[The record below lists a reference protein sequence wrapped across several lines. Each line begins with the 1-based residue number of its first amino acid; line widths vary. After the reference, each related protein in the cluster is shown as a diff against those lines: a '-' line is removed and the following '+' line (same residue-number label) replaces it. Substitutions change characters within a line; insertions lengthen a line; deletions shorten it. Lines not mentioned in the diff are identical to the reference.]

1 MPKIRPF
8 LYGFLQVATPTMEK
22 TIPITG
28 NTNVSGNSGGI
39 KKHKKYDTEA
49 AKPMIQNTLYFG
61 ADVAALLLSTG
72 VKHVPHT
79 VSRSDSSLPQFLHHA
94 IFTNPYE
101 MIISQFLHMLCM
113 FMVRN

>member
-94 IFTNPYE
+94 IFTNPHE
-101 MIISQFLHMLCM
+101 LIISQM
-113 FMVRN
+113 